1 MTDNKKE
8 VERAELD
15 VNSNKQGATVI
26 KRNEELVAYSSTKLR
41 LNLQKVRLNSQP
53 LKLLNKGS

>member
-1 MTDNKKE
+1 MTDNRKE

-26 KRNEELVAYSSTKLR
+26 KRNEGLVAI
-41 LNLQKVRLNSQP
+41 
-53 LKLLNKGS
+53 

>member
-1 MTDNKKE
+1 MTDNRKE

-15 VNSNKQGATVI
+15 VNSNKQGVTVI